1 MGGFSINEIRRMKR
15 GDLYDARLEPT
26 EGSEQGGVRPVIIV
40 SRDVINASSPVVL
53 AVPCTTY
60 RRTKRVFPTQVLI
73 QAPDGGLDKD
83 SIAMADQV
91 RVLSKSRLLRHR
103 GTVSNEVIAKLNQAL
118 LIALDLPGQFN
129 DEDDV

>member
-1 MGGFSINEIRRMKR
+1 MKR
-15 GDLYDARLEPT
+15 GDVYDARLEPT

-40 SRDVINASSPVVL
+40 SRDVINASSPVIL

-60 RRTKRVFPTQVLI
+60 RNKKRVFPTQVLI

-91 RVLSKSRLLRHR
+91 RVLSKSRLLRLR
-103 GTVSNEVIAKLNQAL
+103 GTVSDAVITQLNQAL
-118 LIALDLPGQFN
+118 LIALDLLGEFN
-129 DEDDV
+129 HENDV